1 MKGIID
7 LYCLVKLAHIALVA
21 INGQLPANA
30 VMNEAEFS
38 ERQACLDPLD
48 VRQLTHLNEAFA
60 IAHYQQQTE
69 FPVIKTLL
77 SFKLLKLQ
85 PLYGRAS
92 RLTMNYQA

>member
-1 MKGIID
+1 MKGIIV
-7 LYCLVKLAHIALVA
+7 LHCLVKLADIALVA
-21 INGQLPANA
+21 INGQLPADA

-38 ERQACLDPLD
+38 ARLACLDTLD
-48 VRQLTHLNEAFA
+48 VRQLTHFNEACA

-77 SFKLLKLQ
+77 AFKLLKLQ